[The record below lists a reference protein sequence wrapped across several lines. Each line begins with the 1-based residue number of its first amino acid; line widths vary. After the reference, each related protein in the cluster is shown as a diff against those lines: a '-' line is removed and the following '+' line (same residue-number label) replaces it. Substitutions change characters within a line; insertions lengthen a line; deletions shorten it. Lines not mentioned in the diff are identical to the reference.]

1 MKKNNFD
8 VFSAEKGFNDISAV
22 SIIQQPIDPRLIKTK
37 DNKFKYISGAAVD
50 RLLNKAF
57 NYRWSFEIKET
68 KVIET
73 SNIKSDEVLA
83 PTIQV
88 LGSLTVPGWG
98 VREQYGAAVLVGG
111 ANVQENA
118 FKSAATDAKKKCAS
132 SFGIALEMYASQ
144 DGSENNPYYFVT
156 ENDLAYAKAEDQI
169 LDYRLKSMGFESTL
183 QEKAKVEPVAEEKPS
198 AQPTIMNP
206 EPVRQKQVE
215 QKSVSVPPQEQLPV
229 EETNHSNEDYIP
241 QVEDFKA
248 PQRIYSEAPVTN
260 NGPLVDN
267 QQEAQPS
274 ASKWQQKDVNELR
287 DYKRELGLQSNEDL
301 TPYVQEF
308 LDNTSPE
315 INYQMINPS
324 NVADFNIFLGNKL
337 QEKIIQQ

>member
-1 MKKNNFD
+1 MKKNNYD

-22 SIIQQPIDPRLIKTK
+22 NIIQQPIDPRLIKTK

-169 LDYRLKSMGFESTL
+169 LDYRLQSMGFESTL
-183 QEKAKVEPVAEEKPS
+183 QEKVKIEPVAEEKRF
-198 AQPTIMNP
+198 AQPTVMNT
-206 EPVRQKQVE
+206 EPVQE
-215 QKSVSVPPQEQLPV
+215 QQAQQEPVSVPPQEQLPI
-229 EETNHSNEDYIP
+229 EETNHSDEDYIP

-248 PQRIYSEAPVTN
+248 PQRIYSEAPVAN
-260 NGPLVDN
+260 NEPLVGN
-267 QQEAQPS
+267 QPEAQPS

-308 LDNTSPE
+308 LDNNSPE

-337 QEKIIQQ
+337 QERMLQQ